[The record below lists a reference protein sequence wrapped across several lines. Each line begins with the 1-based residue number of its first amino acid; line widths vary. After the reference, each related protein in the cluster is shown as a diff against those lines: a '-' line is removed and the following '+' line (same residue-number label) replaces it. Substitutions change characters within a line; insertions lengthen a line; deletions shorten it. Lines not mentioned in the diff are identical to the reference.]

1 MEKYTK
7 QASGMLIVRFSTNY
21 SNLDDDRREEVERT
35 ISESGLQIACF
46 NTPNNVNVAGSL

>member
-1 MEKYTK
+1 
-7 QASGMLIVRFSTNY
+7 MLIVRFSTNY
-21 SNLDDDRREEVERT
+21 SNLDDEKREEVERT